1 LATAD
6 ESQSDLQMLALR
18 ADQLRQETETIQ
30 QQVLI
35 LQNSLQQ
42 LRAAEECLAELG
54 GRQNSSSSVLLSVGG
69 GYLVHSQIPSTDEVL
84 TSIGSGV
91 YKSCPLS
98 EAIVRAKKQ
107 IEGHESRLTHL
118 SSINAEKLVHLNSI
132 NREIESMLVRAQS
145 SEE

>member
-42 LRAAEECLAELG
+42 LRAAEECLTELG
-54 GRQNSSSSVLLSVGG
+54 RRQNSSSSVLISVGG

-91 YKSCPLS
+91 YKSYPLS
-98 EAIVRAKKQ
+98 KVIDRAKKQ
-107 IEGHESRLTHL
+107 IEGHESRLTQLDQQL
-118 SSINAEKLVHLNSI
+118 SEKLVHLNSI

-145 SEE
+145 SEK